1 MKDISNINNKN
12 NIFECQLISFF
23 LKVSTLLKMQ
33 IMFIMA
39 GRLKKS
45 QKYQHLILHFQE
57 LTFRLFELCLYY
69 GHIWRISKS
78 TKISTFWFILR
89 RVDKMQ
95 ICVQFFDFFQKL
107 FSVTI
112 SSESH
117 EIQGRFSSTSSV
129 VWQKFSLRSQ
139 VQDV

>member
-78 TKISTFWFILR
+78 TKISTFWFILKCR
-89 RVDKMQ
+89 LCSLWPADWKSFRNHLIKINIFRNWHLDCLNCACIMN
-95 ICVQFFDFFQKL
+95 ISEGFQK
-107 FSVTI
+107 V
-112 SSESH
+112 
-117 EIQGRFSSTSSV
+117 
-129 VWQKFSLRSQ
+129 QK
-139 VQDV
+139 